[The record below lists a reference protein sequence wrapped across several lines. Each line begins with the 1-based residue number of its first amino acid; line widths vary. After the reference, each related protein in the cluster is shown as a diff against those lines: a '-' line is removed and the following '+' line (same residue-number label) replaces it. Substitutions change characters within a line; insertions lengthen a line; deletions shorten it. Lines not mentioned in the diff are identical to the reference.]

1 MGLTL
6 LCSLPLRT
14 ASSFP
19 DWEASKEKNMSF
31 KRIFYHKGTLTNKFE
46 GALMQKKLLRG
57 TQESHILFNFG
68 GERGSRTYRIIEN
81 HKISIGCKLSVY
93 KIIKF
98 IETHRMHFDI

>member
-46 GALMQKKLLRG
+46 GAFMQKKLLRG
-57 TQESHILFNFG
+57 TQESHILFYFG
-68 GERGSRTYRIIEN
+68 GERGIRTPGPVKINGFQDRRIRPLC
-81 HKISIGCKLSVY
+81 HLSSD
-93 KIIKF
+93 KSTALF
-98 IETHRMHFDI
+98 